1 MTESTVRWDVFVSYA
16 SEDSAVTNAVV
27 SALERAGLTCW
38 IAPRD
43 VRPGALYADEIIHSI
58 NASRMLVLV
67 LSGHSIASAH
77 VGREIER
84 ACSKRRPIISLKIDA
99 APLTAALEYFLSESQ
114 WVDLTADGSAV
125 AFEKLIG
132 AVRRQQTMDPGELAE
147 HRHAPIPP
155 ATQPGRDC
163 ATIRPPAR
171 MGRPVALLLAMLAL
185 AVLYLAADR
194 LWTSRQSAG
203 VPPVPAHASSPGVG
217 SIPEKSVA
225 VLPFVDMSEKKDQ
238 EYFSDGLTE
247 ELIDHLARSSDLKVI
262 ARTSSFQFKGRN
274 EDIRSIGQRLRV
286 ANLLEGSVRKAG
298 NALRITVQLVR
309 ADTGYH
315 LWSETYDRTADDIF
329 KVQDDIAGAVLTAL
343 KASLLG
349 ATAPRVVHSPSQ
361 QAYNL
366 YLRGHAISTR
376 ASSRQEYGV
385 AIDYLRQALRA
396 DPDYAEAWA
405 VLSATLDVEAEQ
417 GFAPRSAVAP
427 EARRAAEHALEL
439 DSGLPDA
446 HVAMAR
452 HLIAQ
457 ELDIA
462 GGEIQL
468 RQALSLEPNNAWAL
482 GWAGALASVRG
493 HAQDATK
500 ILQRA
505 VASDPENPNRY
516 DDLAYAYYYSG
527 QYPEALEAFRKGLEL
542 NPAISDRHTFISNVL
557 LAQDDAKSAL
567 AEMDRDKDSETEAGC
582 ACRVLALDALGRKAE
597 ADAAF
602 ATFRKHHV
610 NDDAYAI
617 AGIYASRGE
626 IDETFNWLDRAYQQR
641 DIELLTAKVNRLFRG
656 VRADPR
662 FEALLNK
669 LGLMT

>member
-132 AVRRQQTMDPGELAE
+132 AVRRQQTMVPGELAE

-155 ATQPGRDC
+155 ATQPGRDS

-315 LWSETYDRTADDIF
+315 LWSETYDRAADDIF

-439 DSGLPDA
+439 DS
-446 HVAMAR
+446 
-452 HLIAQ
+452 
-457 ELDIA
+457 
-462 GGEIQL
+462 
-468 RQALSLEPNNAWAL
+468 
-482 GWAGALASVRG
+482 
-493 HAQDATK
+493 
-500 ILQRA
+500 
-505 VASDPENPNRY
+505 
-516 DDLAYAYYYSG
+516 
-527 QYPEALEAFRKGLEL
+527 
-542 NPAISDRHTFISNVL
+542 
-557 LAQDDAKSAL
+557 
-567 AEMDRDKDSETEAGC
+567 
-582 ACRVLALDALGRKAE
+582 
-597 ADAAF
+597 
-602 ATFRKHHV
+602 
-610 NDDAYAI
+610 
-617 AGIYASRGE
+617 
-626 IDETFNWLDRAYQQR
+626 
-641 DIELLTAKVNRLFRG
+641 
-656 VRADPR
+656 
-662 FEALLNK
+662 
-669 LGLMT
+669 